1 MIQEFLD
8 LRKRYLYR
16 EEVVPWIVA
25 RTNSIASEKKS
36 DPFHFEPVEASTH
49 CFRIED
55 DVLVLI
61 GEKKRGEKKE
71 KERKVLPIFLS
82 WSAFKKKHL
91 SSASSKTTPSAFGS
105 HPKRFCNFCQ
115 TPFLK
120 DRSAFTHLKAL
131 FAAPKALP
139 NEPKPNGA

>member
-61 GEKKRGEKKE
+61 GEKKRGEKKKK
-71 KERKVLPIFLS
+71 KER
-82 WSAFKKKHL
+82 KKHL